1 MSEHSELLSEVGM
14 EWEREVRGYNR
25 QQVDNYVAWRAGQVR
40 ELESRLS
47 QSLGEIEHLRR
58 EIAEAR
64 ASARRPPH
72 EEISERVG
80 QILKLAAD
88 EAKAEREHGAADA
101 NDLREAARNET
112 DKLRADAKKEVD
124 QLKGEAQDRAER
136 MLTAAQ
142 EQADRAVATATAEA
156 EKMVSTAH
164 AAAEQTVSQANEHAE
179 STVNAA
185 MAQAKQQLD
194 DATARATAIHDGAE
208 RRLNLLISRHTET
221 VRRLTEIRDVV
232 TSLVSGEASR
242 GSLEDEVNRAL
253 GVQQAANGAGA
264 SDGRAGGHEQAQAGT
279 HRAPRQ
285 AGPADGRSA
294 AAQPSARDDQPEQ
307 AAAVHAAPAGRT
319 SAPAPTRSGAATSAR
334 DRDRADS
341 LATPGEHRDT
351 ARYQAHGGETG
362 KHVTEAALQAAE
374 EIRQARNADRV
385 LDETPAAGSGRA
397 IDG

>member
-1 MSEHSELLSEVGM
+1 MSEHSELLAEAGM

-40 ELESRLS
+40 ELENRLS
-47 QSLGEIEHLRR
+47 QSLTEIEHLRR
-58 EIAEAR
+58 ELADAR

-88 EAKAEREHGAADA
+88 EAKAEREHGATDADE
-101 NDLREAARNET
+101 LREGAKKET
-112 DKLRADAKKEVD
+112 DKLRADVKKEVD
-124 QLKGEAQDRAER
+124 QLKAEAQDRAER

-142 EQADRAVATATAEA
+142 EQADRAVSTATAEA
-156 EKMVSTAH
+156 EKMVSSAH
-164 AAAEQTVSQANEHAE
+164 ASAEQTVSEANQHAE
-179 STVNAA
+179 NTVNAA

-232 TSLVSGEASR
+232 TSLVAGEASR

-253 GVQQAANGAGA
+253 GVQQAPSSTGAPDA
-264 SDGRAGGHEQAQAGT
+264 HTGGQEQPQPAA
-279 HRAPRQ
+279 HHAPRQ
-285 AGPADGRSA
+285 AGPADARPA
-294 AAQPSARDDQPEQ
+294 AAQPAERDDKPEQ
-307 AAAVHAAPAGRT
+307 VPAVHA
-319 SAPAPTRSGAATSAR
+319 GAASRSTA
-334 DRDRADS
+334 
-341 LATPGEHRDT
+341 
-351 ARYQAHGGETG
+351 ARYQGHASDTG

-374 EIRQARNADRV
+374 EIRQARNAERV
-385 LDETPAAGSGRA
+385 LDETATGGSGRA
-397 IDG
+397 IDA